1 MDMQVEGEYF
11 VDIERG
17 RTIVHTIGQL
27 ISMESY
33 QLGADTPR
41 IDDEGGLARLRP
53 TNMPPDIGGVALKNE
68 LIGTP

>member
-1 MDMQVEGEYF
+1 
-11 VDIERG
+11 
-17 RTIVHTIGQL
+17 
-27 ISMESY
+27 MESY